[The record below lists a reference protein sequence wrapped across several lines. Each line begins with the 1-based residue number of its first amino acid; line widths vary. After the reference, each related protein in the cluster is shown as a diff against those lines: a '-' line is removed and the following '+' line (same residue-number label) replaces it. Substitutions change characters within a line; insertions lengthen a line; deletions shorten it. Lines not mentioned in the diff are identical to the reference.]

1 MVRGTSKREVPAVS
15 EDDLD
20 PILEECLN
28 DALGPFVDDLSPE
41 ELADHRRFLTMFIKT
56 HPAASAR
63 YDRLRGGALVV
74 MASGDPADSAEDGIE
89 TPRLK
94 ADGTVGGRGK

>member
-1 MVRGTSKREVPAVS
+1 MVRETSKREEPAVN
-15 EDDLD
+15 EDELD

-28 DALGPFVDDLSPE
+28 DALGPFVDSLSPD
-41 ELADHRRFLTMFIKT
+41 ELADHRQLLTMFIKT

-63 YDRLRGGALVV
+63 YDRLRAGSLVV
-74 MASGDPADSAEDGIE
+74 VASGDPADSAADAVE
-89 TPRLK
+89 TPRRK